1 MKIPWTIVVVLA
13 FTSLATANT
22 TLLPSPID
30 GDARRWTASIENDV
44 RERLSQL
51 DLPFEIKYSS
61 TIRDVIKDY
70 AINGYRETE
79 YMLGRAPH
87 YFPVFEHYLE
97 MYDVPAALKYLPIV
111 ETKLVSKAYSGAGA
125 AGLWQFIPPTARL
138 YDLKINSQ
146 VDERLDLYRSSEA
159 AAKMLALLYKKYKS
173 WPLVLAAYNCGPV
186 RVNQAIKQAG
196 CRNYWELSTFLPKE
210 TQDYIPRYIAAA
222 YIANFYADHGLQPN
236 YLKDWP
242 TQASV
247 LKVYD
252 KLTFGEIA
260 FTTGIDLGTLQA
272 LNPSFKNAIVPAN
285 ANGNY
290 LVVPSSSIEKVR
302 SHIRALNGGGNWTDP
317 IIIYPNFYKLNYLVK
332 PGETLIQVANK
343 FDCTIDQIMD
353 WNQLRKEEVVV
364 NELLS
369 LYLADAGKVKP

>member
-13 FTSLATANT
+13 FASLATAHT

-30 GDARRWTASIENDV
+30 GDSRRWTAGTDNDV
-44 RERLSQL
+44 RERLAQL
-51 DLPFEIKYSS
+51 DLPFDIKYSS

-70 AINGYRETE
+70 AINGYRQTE

-97 MYDVPAALKYLPIV
+97 LYDVPAALKYLPIV
-111 ETKLVSKAYSGAGA
+111 ETKLVSRAYSGAGA

-138 YDLKINSQ
+138 YDLKVNSQ

-159 AAKMLALLYKKYKS
+159 AAKMLALLYKQYKS

-186 RVNQAIKQAG
+186 RVNQAIRQAG
-196 CRNYWELSTFLPKE
+196 CRNYWELSIYLPQE

-222 YIANFYADHGLQPN
+222 YIANFYADHGLQPD
-236 YLKDWP
+236 YVEGWP

-252 KLTFGEIA
+252 ELTFGEIA
-260 FTTGIDLGTLQA
+260 FAAGLDLNILQS
-272 LNPSFKNAIVPAN
+272 LNPSFKKRIVPAN
-285 ANGNY
+285 ASGNY
-290 LVVPSSSIEKVR
+290 LVIPSSAVERLR

-317 IIIYPNFYKLNYLVK
+317 IIIYPNFHKLNYLVK
-332 PGETLIQVANK
+332 PGETLQQVASK
-343 FDCTIDQIMD
+343 FDCTVDQIVA
-353 WNQLRKEEVVV
+353 WNQLRKDEVVV

>member
-1 MKIPWTIVVVLA
+1 MRIPWTIVVALA

-22 TLLPSPID
+22 ILLPSPID
-30 GDARRWTASIENDV
+30 GDARRWTARTENDV
-44 RERLSQL
+44 RERLAQL
-51 DLPFEIKYSS
+51 DLPFEAKYSS

-70 AINGYRETE
+70 AVNGYRQTE

-87 YFPVFEHYLE
+87 YFPVFEHYLK
-97 MYDVPAALKYLPIV
+97 MYDVPVALKYLPIV

-138 YDLKINSQ
+138 YDLKINGQ

-159 AAKMLALLYKKYKS
+159 AAKMLALLYKQYKS

-186 RVNQAIKQAG
+186 RVNQAIRQAG
-196 CRNYWELSTFLPKE
+196 CRNYWELSTYLPKE

-236 YLKDWP
+236 YVKDWP
-242 TQASV
+242 TQGSV

-252 KLTFGEIA
+252 ELTFGEIA
-260 FTTGIDLGTLQA
+260 FAAGLDLGTLRS
-272 LNPSFKNAIVPAN
+272 LNPSFKKAIVPAN
-285 ANGNY
+285 PNGNY
-290 LVVPSSSIEKVR
+290 LVVPSSAIEKVR

-332 PGETLIQVANK
+332 PGETLNQVANK

-369 LYLADAGKVKP
+369 LYLADAGIVKP